1 MNTTNNNDDLLNDDP
16 EQSSRRNIT
25 KSDDMPDYE
34 LEDPDDIL
42 NDDVDDFIDEDMD
55 YSDSNSPYDENDAD
69 AVFDRQEKDK
79 KRSNIIRRIILLISV
94 AVFIFAANNF
104 PFKGHDALIGLMVAV
119 GVLRASGFLDFIA
132 ELLSGVCGKLGI
144 PASIVPLIIVRLFS
158 SSAATGLSLDI
169 FKQYGTDSYTGL
181 ITSILMGCTET
192 VFYTMSVY
200 YMAARIKKT
209 RWTLAGALIATVAG
223 IAASVILARCIS

>member
-1 MNTTNNNDDLLNDDP
+1 M
-16 EQSSRRNIT
+16 IT
-25 KSDDMPDYE
+25 KISAYIMPFVILIIVGYGMYKKSDNYDNFVNGA
-34 LEDPDDIL
+34 EDGMRTVVSIAPT
-42 NDDVDDFIDEDMD
+42 
-55 YSDSNSPYDENDAD
+55 
-69 AVFDRQEKDK
+69 
-79 KRSNIIRRIILLISV
+79 
-94 AVFIFAANNF
+94 
-104 PFKGHDALIGLMVAV
+104 LIGLMVAV

-200 YMAARIKKT
+200 YIKKT
-209 RWTLAGALIATVAG
+209 RWTLAGALIATAAG
-223 IAASVILARCIS
+223 IAASVILARYC